1 MAFSTLNL
9 RWVVAAGLIAAS
21 QPMLAADQAKLNASE
36 IRAQLT
42 AKNSTTL
49 SSEISAAIKQLPLR
63 EGDRF
68 NKGDLLVAFDC
79 SVQQAQLQKAQAT
92 SEGAGK
98 NFEVNSRLSQ
108 LESVSNLDVEVA
120 KAKLGEAK
128 ADVALTQASLQK
140 CRISAPFSGRIVT
153 LPAHAYQY
161 MKMGDP
167 IMEIIDD
174 SQLELKLIVPSL
186 WLRWLKPGSTFS
198 VHLDELNQDYPAKV
212 DSIGASID
220 PVSQTVPVVAHI
232 TGKQNELLTGMSGRA
247 QFQVPN

>member
-1 MAFSTLNL
+1 MVLSKFQLTA
-9 RWVVAAGLIAAS
+9 VAAGLIAAA
-21 QPMLAADQAKLNASE
+21 QPMQAADHANVTASE

-49 SSEISAAIKQLPLR
+49 SSEISAAVKQLPLR

-79 SVQQAQLQKAQAT
+79 SIQQAQLQKAQAT
-92 SEGAGK
+92 SDGATK
-98 NFEVNSRLSQ
+98 TFEVNSRLSQ

-128 ADVALTQASLQK
+128 ADIALTQASLQK
-140 CRISAPFSGRIVT
+140 CRVQAPFSGRIVT
-153 LPAHAYQY
+153 LPAHPYQY
-161 MKMGDP
+161 LKMGDP

-174 SQLELKLIVPSL
+174 SQLELKLFVPSV
-186 WLRWLKPGSTFS
+186 WLRWLKSGSTFQ

-212 DSIGASID
+212 DSIGATID
-220 PVSQTVPVVAHI
+220 SVSQTVPIVAHI
-232 TGKQNELLTGMSGRA
+232 TGKQAGLLTGMSGRA